1 MRSSDL
7 KSNDQ
12 VSEIQFWKRSNDQ
25 VASSDVQVT
34 GSSDQVA
41 SSDQVLSLV
50 IK

>member
-7 KSNDQ
+7 KSSDQ
-12 VSEIQFWKRSNDQ
+12 VSEIQVWKRSSDQ